1 MGPLA
6 LPSIIE
12 QIMSQ
17 LNDSEPAAWTGWVA
31 SGVALV
37 FSVLW
42 AFFGRRAVRW
52 LSIAQGA
59 LTGFALGGWIGLAIE
74 GAREA
79 GGMKMTIWLGVP
91 AQLHLSTWGI
101 LGALVGALL
110 FGLLGRVLI
119 RVVFFISGGLAGG
132 LLLMGVRQW
141 LRGTPDQPWVIV
153 LIVFLLTGT
162 GVLLLSLRYLA
173 GFTGIWGGLC
183 VALSL
188 AWPMVKLFVY
198 VGGPAWLPYLTA
210 GGFGILAAIAGTA
223 LQLDKE
229 AEQQN
234 LKTYQ

>member
-6 LPSIIE
+6 LPSIFE

-17 LNDSEPAAWTGWVA
+17 LNDSEPAAWTGWMA

-42 AFFGRRAVRW
+42 AFFGKRAVRW
-52 LSIAQGA
+52 LSIVQGA
-59 LTGFALGGWIGLAIE
+59 LTGLALGGWVGLAME

-79 GGMKMTIWLGVP
+79 GGVKMTVWLGVP
-91 AQLHLSTWGI
+91 APFHLSTWGI

-119 RVVFFISGGLAGG
+119 RVVFFISGGLSGS
-132 LLLMGVRQW
+132 LLLMCALQW
-141 LRGTPDQPWVIV
+141 LRGTPDHPWLIV
-153 LIVFLLTGT
+153 LIFFLLTGA
-162 GVLLLSLRYLA
+162 GALFLSLRYLA

-188 AWPMVKLFVY
+188 AWPMAKVFVH

-210 GGFGILAAIAGTA
+210 GGFGVLAAIAGTA